1 MAAFGSAHPRA
12 AHAGRPIRRH
22 QARQAM
28 IGIENR
34 TLIQTRDG
42 VKGFTFAQAQQN
54 LCKIDKPYE
63 NPATQSNRATGDL
76 LGSRWDNT
84 KYPRTEAK
92 RAYRAVLGRAEKTE
106 TGDRGGQYDQRTGG
120 ESEGVR
126 YSVTDEPAP
135 ETGGAGSE
143 SQPAGSVAGDIR
155 RGVGGRFG
163 PQSICSITRI
173 SVMLVKHQ

>member
-1 MAAFGSAHPRA
+1 
-12 AHAGRPIRRH
+12 
-22 QARQAM
+22 M

-54 LCKIDKPYE
+54 LCKNDKLYE
-63 NPATQSNRATGDL
+63 NPAKHASPAIGGFV
-76 LGSRWDNT
+76 GSRWDNT
-84 KYPRTEAK
+84 KYPRAEAK

-106 TGDRGGQYDQRTGG
+106 TGDRGGQYDQRTGVQP
-120 ESEGVR
+120 EGVR
-126 YSVTDEPAP
+126 VTDEPEP

-155 RGVGGRFG
+155 RTDSSRRAASLKLVGQICHGVSAVGLDNN
-163 PQSICSITRI
+163 QSAASPE
-173 SVMLVKHQ
+173 SL

>member
-1 MAAFGSAHPRA
+1 
-12 AHAGRPIRRH
+12 
-22 QARQAM
+22 M

-106 TGDRGGQYDQRTGG
+106 TGDRGRQYDQR
-120 ESEGVR
+120 SGVQPEAR
-126 YSVTDEPAP
+126 YSVTDEPVS